1 MKKKQKEVQADS
13 EVPENDDVLTDR
25 YLDQASEERDDDFA
39 PSDSVKDAYNEF
51 KESDAER

>member
-25 YLDQASEERDDDFA
+25 FLKYLDQASEERDDDFT
-39 PSDSVKDAYNEF
+39 PPDSVKDAYNEF
-51 KESDAER
+51 YEQ

>member
-25 YLDQASEERDDDFA
+25 DQASEERDDDFT
-39 PSDSVKDAYNEF
+39 PPDSVKDAYNEF
-51 KESDAER
+51 YEQ